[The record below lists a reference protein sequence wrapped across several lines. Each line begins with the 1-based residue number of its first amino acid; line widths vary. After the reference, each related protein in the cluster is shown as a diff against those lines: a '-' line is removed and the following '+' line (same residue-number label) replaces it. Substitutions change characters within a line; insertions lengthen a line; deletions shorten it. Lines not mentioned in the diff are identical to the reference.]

1 MVTFPLHGID
11 LAIIGAYLMMA
22 LAMGL
27 AVRGAA
33 GTDRVSY
40 FLAGRTL
47 PWWWAGLSIA
57 ATTFAAD
64 TPLAITGIVAARGA
78 SGNWMWWSWIG
89 VHAAVVVYF
98 AGRWSK
104 SGVLTDAELLSIR
117 YSGRLAD
124 GLRMFRAG
132 LYGVLINAL
141 TLGWV
146 LRAMVK
152 IVSPFFDWASW
163 TPGLLAAC
171 RAVLPEGLLG
181 TPSEALTILSLLALV
196 AVYSSAGGLRGVV
209 LTDLVQLG
217 AALVGAGWLAI
228 SAWSAAGGRAGIAA
242 GLAAQEGPNHQVLDF
257 FPDLGS
263 GWPSQLGIG
272 AAMFGLYL
280 MVQAY
285 ANLPADGGGYF
296 MQRLNATRSPKDARR
311 AAVVF
316 MVLQYVLRTLPWLV
330 VAVAALV
337 LIPRGQEATA
347 LGGVAGAVAEDREM
361 AYPVLMGAL
370 LPAGGLGLVLT
381 SLLAAFMSTVDTH
394 LNWGA
399 SYVVNDLY
407 LRARPHASHRQQIRV
422 ARLSVLAFALLAVAV
437 SAQIESIAAA
447 WTWLGVLGAAIGI
460 PTLLR
465 WVWWRVSAASELGAL
480 VLGLAAAGLLTL
492 TGLPYEVRLV
502 LTAGASVLGLG
513 LGMVLG
519 PGTDPATIAGFM
531 ERVSPVGVWPGR
543 PLARSEAGRIAV
555 RFGLVAGGV
564 IGLMAAVQTTT
575 FAGWGVSITALGL
588 VSGAALF
595 VGARGGRDVA

>member
-1 MVTFPLHGID
+1 MVAFPLHGLD
-11 LAIIGAYLMMA
+11 LAILGAYLA
-22 LAMGL
+22 LAL
-27 AVRGAA
+27 ALGFWVRGAA
-33 GTDRVSY
+33 GKDRVSY
-40 FLAGRTL
+40 FLAGRAL

-64 TPLAITGIVAARGA
+64 TPLAITGIVADRGA

-98 AGRWSK
+98 AGRWSD

-124 GLRMFRAG
+124 GLRVFRAG
-132 LYGVLINAL
+132 LYGVVINAL

-152 IVSPFFDWASW
+152 LVSPFFDWAAW
-163 TPGLLAAC
+163 TPGLLAA
-171 RAVLPEGLLG
+171 AAAALPAGLLG
-181 TPSEALTILSLLALV
+181 SPSEALTILSLLALV

-217 AALVGAGWLAI
+217 AALIGAGWLAV
-228 SAWSAAGGRAGIAA
+228 SAWRAAGGRAGLVA
-242 GLAAQEGPNHQVLDF
+242 GLAAHEGPDHQVLDF
-257 FPDLGS
+257 FPDVGS
-263 GWPSQLGIG
+263 GWPAELGIG

-280 MVQAY
+280 VVQAY

-296 MQRLNATRSPKDARR
+296 MQRLNATRTPKDARR
-311 AAVVF
+311 AAIVF
-316 MVLQYVLRTLPWLV
+316 LVLQYVLRTLPWLV

-337 LIPRGQEATA
+337 LIPRGQEASA
-347 LGGVAGAVAEDREM
+347 LGGVAGAVAGDREM

-370 LPAGGLGLVLT
+370 LPAGALGLVLT
-381 SLLAAFMSTVDTH
+381 SLLGAFMSTVDTH

-407 LRARPHASHRQQIRV
+407 LRVRPHASDRHQIRV

-437 SAQIESIAAA
+437 SAQIDSIAAA

-480 VLGLAAAGLLTL
+480 MLGLGAAGLLAL
-492 TGLPYEVRLV
+492 TDLPYEARLV
-502 LTAGASVLGLG
+502 LTAGASVVGLG
-513 LGMVLG
+513 LGMALG
-519 PGTDPATIAGFM
+519 PGTDPATIARFVA
-531 ERVSPVGVWPGR
+531 RVAPAGVWPGR
-543 PLARSEAGRIAV
+543 PGARAEGGRIV
-555 RFGLVAGGV
+555 GRFVLVAGGV
-564 IGLMAAVQTTT
+564 VGLMAAVQTTA
-575 FAGWGVSITALGL
+575 FAGWGVMATALGL
-588 VSGAALF
+588 AAAAALY